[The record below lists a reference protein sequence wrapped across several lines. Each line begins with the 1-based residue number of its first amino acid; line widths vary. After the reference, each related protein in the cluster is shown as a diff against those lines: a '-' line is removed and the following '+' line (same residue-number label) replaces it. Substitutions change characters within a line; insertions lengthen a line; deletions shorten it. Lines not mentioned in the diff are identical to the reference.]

1 MLQTGPDVTGL
12 GRADAR
18 KARIEFWREKVNAAV
33 SSGQT
38 QAEFCRAQGLSAGAY
53 FWWKR
58 VLTRIDRGTR
68 PAAAAS
74 RRKLPKR
81 GLFLPV
87 TVREPRAETSA
98 EHPLEIA
105 LGAGRVI
112 RVREGCD
119 PKLLE
124 AVIRM
129 VGGLPC

>member
-18 KARIEFWREKVNAAV
+18 KARIEFWREKVSAAV

-38 QAEFCRAQGLSAGAY
+38 QAEFCRTQGLPVGAY

-58 VLTRIDRGTR
+58 VLTRMDRGTQ
-68 PAAAAS
+68 PVVAAS

-87 TVREPRAETSA
+87 TVREPRVETSG
-98 EHPLEIA
+98 EHALKIA
-105 LGAGRVI
+105 LGTDRVI
-112 RVREGCD
+112 RVRRGCD